1 MKLNLGNSHTARR
14 RLDDLRYLP
23 ADVAKRARS
32 ARERGL
38 AAWAGYGPGQRLS
51 SLGLALAV
59 IVALV
64 VVVTGGGEGGLNLVV
79 TDEQL
84 AASDGSGVTTAPRQG
99 AEAGPSSSV
108 DDTAAPATSEP
119 DARRSYD

>member
-1 MKLNLGNSHTARR
+1 MKLNLGNSHTVRR

-38 AAWAGYGPGQRLS
+38 AAWAGYGLGQRLS

-59 IVALV
+59 VVALV

-84 AASDGSGVTTAPRQG
+84 AASDGSGVTAAPRRDGDIG
-99 AEAGPSSSV
+99 ASSV
-108 DDTAAPATSEP
+108 DDTAAPATAAAATA
-119 DARRSYD
+119 DQAQ